1 MSDELLSMFT
11 ARIQRD
17 GESLSIDVP
26 ETEVAVGPLEAGRT
40 YRVALLPAAESAAAD
55 RPATEPANDASPDSA
70 REASSEPPVE
80 AGQVVE
86 LEIEDL
92 GDKGDGVARIDS
104 GYVVFVPDTTLGERV
119 TVEITE
125 ARPTMAF
132 AEVIGRQD
140 R

>member
-1 MSDELLSMFT
+1 MSDDLLSMFT
-11 ARIQRD
+11 ARVERD
-17 GESLSIDVP
+17 GESLTIDVP
-26 ETEVAVGPLEAGRT
+26 ASEVTTGPLEAGGT
-40 YRVALLPAAESAAAD
+40 YRIALLPATQPPNQQRQPTAPSRDGD
-55 RPATEPANDASPDSA
+55 R
-70 REASSEPPVE
+70 EPPVA
-80 AGQVVE
+80 AGEVVE

-104 GYVVFVPDTTLGERV
+104 GYVVFVPNTTLGERV

-125 ARPTMAF
+125 ARETMAF

>member
-1 MSDELLSMFT
+1 MSDELLAMFT
-11 ARIQRD
+11 ARVERD
-17 GESLSIDVP
+17 GESLTIDVP
-26 ETEVAVGPLEAGRT
+26 GSEVTIGPLEAGAT
-40 YRVALLPAAESAAAD
+40 YRVALLPAGQNANEPRQPAPLSAES
-55 RPATEPANDASPDSA
+55 EP
-70 REASSEPPVE
+70 EPPVA
-80 AGQVVE
+80 AGEVVE

-125 ARPTMAF
+125 ARETMAF